1 MKNRGEAKGG
11 SREKK
16 NKWKRIRGRKNTK
29 TGSIFEQTLPY
40 FRLSTLEKPFYPV

>member
-16 NKWKRIRGRKNTK
+16 NKWKRIQDRKHIKAEN
-29 TGSIFEQTLPY
+29 IFEQSLPY
-40 FRLSTLEKPFYPV
+40 FRLSTLEKPFYLV